1 MNMRSETD
9 SAFRNEGV
17 FEQGRSRPANTELTL
32 SSLVDI
38 YLEDYELRQFS
49 TLNTARGRVAHLASV
64 LGKDRRATDMTP
76 SMIRQYQMSRRREG
90 ASAASVNRETSALS
104 RMFRLAFQLEW
115 ISAMPIFPARLRENG
130 PRQGFFEHADYVAVR
145 SHLPAPYQD
154 VLDFA
159 YYSGWRKHEI
169 LGLRWDEIDAAANVI
184 RLPQQR
190 SKTRAGRVLP
200 ISKPLNSVLARRRAK
215 RKGDDPL
222 VFRRDNVT
230 VRGWRQAWPDA
241 CRAAG
246 VPGRLLHDCRR
257 TAARN
262 LIRAGIP
269 ERVAMTLT
277 GHKTRSV
284 FDRYNIVN
292 ERELLDAGEKL
303 SRYLEEKA
311 S

>member
-1 MNMRSETD
+1 MNTRSETD
-9 SAFRNEGV
+9 AAFRNEGV
-17 FEQGRSRPANTELTL
+17 FEKGRIRSTNTYLTL
-32 SSLVDI
+32 ESLIEI

-49 TLNTARGRVAHLASV
+49 TLDTARGRVAHLTSI
-64 LGKDRRATDMTP
+64 LGKQRPVTDITP
-76 SMIRQYQMSRRREG
+76 SVIRQYQMSRRREG
-90 ASAASVNRETSALS
+90 AAAATVNRETSALS
-104 RMFRLAFQLEW
+104 RMFRLAFELEW
-115 ISAMPIFPARLRENG
+115 ISIVPIFPARLHENG

-159 YYSGWRKHEI
+159 YYSGWRKREI
-169 LGLRWDEIDAAANVI
+169 LGLHWDEIDVAANVI
-184 RLPQQR
+184 RLPPQR
-190 SKTRAGRVLP
+190 SKTRTGRVLP
-200 ISKPLNSVLARRRAK
+200 ISTPLNAVLARRRAK
-215 RKGDDPL
+215 RDGNNPL
-222 VFRRDNVT
+222 VFHRDHVT
-230 VRGWRQAWPDA
+230 VRGWRRAWPEA
-241 CRAAG
+241 CAAAG

-257 TAARN
+257 TTARN

-303 SRYLEEKA
+303 SRYLEQKA

>member
-1 MNMRSETD
+1 MNTRNEADAAFRSE
-9 SAFRNEGV
+9 GV
-17 FEQGRSRPANTELTL
+17 LGQERRVPANAQLTL
-32 SSLVDI
+32 TSLIEI

-49 TLNTARGRVAHLASV
+49 TLDTARGRGAHLARL
-64 LGKDRRATDMTP
+64 LGKQRPTGDITA
-76 SMIRQYQMSRRREG
+76 SVIRQYQLARRRED
-90 ASAASVNRETSALS
+90 ASAATVNRETSALS
-104 RMFRLAFQLEW
+104 RMFRLAFELGW
-115 ISAMPIFPARLRENG
+115 ISTRPIFPARLRENG
-130 PRQGFFEHADYVAVR
+130 PRQGFFEHADYLAVR

-169 LGLRWDEIDAAANVI
+169 LGLRWEEIDAAAHVI
-184 RLPQQR
+184 RLPPHR
-190 SKTRAGRVLP
+190 SKTQTGRLLP
-200 ISKPLNSVLARRRAK
+200 ISKPLSAVLAGRRAK
-215 RKGDDPL
+215 RKGNDPL
-222 VFRRDNVT
+222 VFRRDHVT
-230 VRGWRQAWPDA
+230 VRGWRRAWPEA

-257 TAARN
+257 TTARN

-303 SRYLEEKA
+303 SQYLERKLD
-311 S
+311 